1 MSGLRGPAA
10 PELFKAEVWRPIDR
24 ENPETVA
31 TDEARFGC
39 SRSSAGRCLTQ
50 GPNQRVFK
58 RLAGGHLGEKS
69 AFEFPILRRDSK
81 VKALLRARLEAD
93 AADPELLLTEPGVGY
108 RVVKGE
114 E

>member
-1 MSGLRGPAA
+1 M
-10 PELFKAEVWRPIDR
+10 
-24 ENPETVA
+24 
-31 TDEARFGC
+31 
-39 SRSSAGRCLTQ
+39 
-50 GPNQRVFK
+50 
-58 RLAGGHLGEKS
+58 GEKS